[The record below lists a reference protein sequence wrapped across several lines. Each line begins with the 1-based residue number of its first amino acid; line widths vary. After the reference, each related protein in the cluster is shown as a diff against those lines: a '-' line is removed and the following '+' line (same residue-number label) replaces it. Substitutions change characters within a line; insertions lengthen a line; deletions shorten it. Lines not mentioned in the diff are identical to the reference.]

1 MTPELSVILAV
12 GERRDRAPVCL
23 ESLLAQ
29 EGIER
34 IEILLYDL
42 APDTPGAP
50 EPIQGSGHPSV
61 ILRRL
66 PPETL
71 FSEAKARGVL
81 EARAGVVAFVEEHC
95 RVLPG
100 WAAALIAAHRG
111 PYAGVGPE
119 VHNGNSTVPFSRSIH
134 VVNYQMFYPGAARG
148 ERGMLPGHNSSW
160 KREVLLAYGDRLEA
174 YLRAEIVLHLRLV
187 ADGHRLLLEPAAK
200 LAHLNESDLASASRG
215 RYLWN
220 RIYAH
225 ERAQAFGWSLARR
238 WGYLFATPIIP
249 VYSVV
254 RLMFWLRRHR
264 PDLVRT
270 AFFGLPRIAAVA
282 VAAAYGHSVGLL
294 LGPGDAEARFTWF
307 EMNEHRDPGPA

>member
-1 MTPELSVILAV
+1 MTPDLSVILAI
-12 GERRDRAPVCL
+12 GERRDRAPACL
-23 ESLLAQ
+23 ASLLAQ

-42 APDTPGAP
+42 APGEP
-50 EPIQGSGHPSV
+50 EPLPGSGHPSV
-61 ILRRL
+61 VVQRL

-71 FSEAKARGVL
+71 FSVAKARGV
-81 EARAGVVAFVEEHC
+81 EAARAPIVTFVEEHC
-95 RVLPG
+95 RAFPG
-100 WAAALIAAHRG
+100 WAAALIAAHDG

-119 VHNGNSTVPFSRSIH
+119 VHNGNATVPFSRSIH

-160 KREVLLAYGDRLEA
+160 KRNVLLGYGERLEE

-200 LAHLNESDLASASRG
+200 LAHWNESDLASASRG

-225 ERAQAFGWSLARR
+225 ERAKAFGWSRARR
-238 WGYLFATPIIP
+238 GGYVLAAPLIPI
-249 VYSVV
+249 YSVI
-254 RLMFWLRRHR
+254 RLMLWLRRHR
-264 PDLVRT
+264 PDLMAV
-270 AFFGLPRIAAVA
+270 ALFGLPRIAAVA
-282 VAAAYGHSVGLL
+282 VVAALGHSAGLL

-307 EMNEHRDPGPA
+307 EMNEHRDAGPA